1 MILIAFATSF
11 FATTAGIYFL
21 VPFTHKLGLT
31 DSPDI
36 RKNHVGVIPLI
47 GGIAIYTTV
56 TVAAL
61 LFIDLSQELLLLL
74 ISCGFIVFTGALDD
88 KYNINFRIRLI
99 VQSIASLV
107 MIFGVGIKISS
118 LGNLFGLGDVE
129 LGILTVPITV
139 LAYLT
144 IINAFN
150 LIDGMD
156 GLAGGLS
163 FVSFFTLSLLV
174 GARVSDSTQ
183 LILALF
189 MGSLASYLIFNLN
202 LIPRHL
208 PKVFLGDAGSTLLGF
223 AICTFLIRYTQDKKA
238 IIEPV
243 TAIWFVAIPLFDML
257 TTVFRRIKHKKSPF
271 KPDRTHIHHILLQFF
286 RKKVKKT
293 VFFISLMQ
301 ILFSLVGLL
310 LALNTEVLNNSIASV
325 VSLVG
330 FLGITLLFH
339 MIFTGMHKKQVLLNR
354 LAQRK
359 EKRKRL
365 KTG

>member
-271 KPDRTHIHHILLQFF
+271 KPDRTHIHHIFLRAGFNSRSAFL
-286 RKKVKKT
+286 T
-293 VFFISLMQ
+293 IISIAGIISAIGYIQ
-301 ILFSLVGLL
+301 EVNEIPAILSFSL
-310 LALNTEVLNNSIASV
+310 
-325 VSLVG
+325 
-330 FLGITLLFH
+330 ITLLFFIYTRAIGH
-339 MIFTGMHKKQVLLNR
+339 AWKLSKWMSNFPFFKKLFI
-354 LAQRK
+354 K
-359 EKRKRL
+359 
-365 KTG
+365 